1 VQVLRVRDKE
11 FLFFHSPFLFY
22 LQQLFGLKIINLK
35 IQKTLIHQLK
45 VMDKKTVNKK
55 VMILNQNR
63 IANKMKIKKVKILLN
78 QMKRK
83 KKNLKI
89 LSKKMK

>member
-1 VQVLRVRDKE
+1 MQVLRVREKE

-35 IQKTLIHQLK
+35 TQKTLIHQLK
-45 VMDKKTVNKK
+45 VMEKKTVYKK
-55 VMILNQNR
+55 VMMLNQNK

-83 KKNLKI
+83 KKILKI
-89 LSKKMK
+89 LSNKKK